1 MERPATIEVSAD
13 RLGLLPMSLSRPH
26 EAMRLARQ
34 HLTTHPT
41 HLDASV
47 ARQAIGIV
55 LRDFGDSRAAV
66 RELRRARQL
75 ARTAGSVEREADVC
89 ATLGLALVLGGHT
102 ARGFGVLDEA
112 VDLAEGVQAGRILMR
127 RGSGLLTLGE
137 YEAAL
142 RDLKEAV
149 RILQHADDRLWLPRA
164 LTARAFT
171 YLGLGFVDRAR
182 SDMVGAEQML
192 AAGGQE
198 LESARA
204 RQNRG
209 VVAFRDGDLPAAL
222 ECLDAA
228 GERFGELG
236 VTDPEWALDRCN
248 VLLAAGLPAD
258 ALRAAE
264 ETLAHLENVGATG
277 ARYAEILLAAATA
290 ALAGHDPFTARQRAA
305 QARRAFSRQRRAWWE
320 AQARLIELRAR
331 HDSGETSARLLSEAA
346 RCAAALDRWPS
357 TEAAL
362 AHLLTG
368 RVALGLGRPER
379 ARVHLSTA
387 ARRRHRGPAGSR
399 VVGWLAEALQ
409 AEADGDARRLLH
421 ACRRGLAAIDELRDS
436 MRSSELRAHVTRH
449 GGELALVALRHIAR
463 SGNARRMLEWSERW
477 RGSALVPTSVRP
489 PVDPAMR
496 VDLAALREI
505 TSRADGEAPQMLRR
519 EQTRLE
525 RAIRARAMRAA
536 GVGSGGADRVD
547 LDALFEELG
556 PARLVQLVD
565 VDGTLHVLVAGGGRV
580 RRHVAGPTAR
590 AVREVDLAR
599 FGLKRVLQRPG
610 VAAVELLAAARPLLS
625 SALFGDS
632 LRELGDGDVV
642 VVPPGILHA
651 VPWAMVPELDD
662 RPVSVAPSAAAWL
675 RARRAPPAPSDRV
688 VLVHGPGLA
697 MAAAEVAELS
707 RGYPG
712 ARVLGGGTATSSSVL
727 AALDGADL
735 VHIAA
740 HGSFRSDSPL
750 FSSLRLDDGLLTV
763 HDLEQLDRAP
773 RRMVLPSCESALLS
787 PAGSDELLG
796 LTSSLL
802 PLGTVGV
809 VAGVV
814 PISDDA
820 TFPLMM
826 RLHAHLRDG
835 STLAAALRAARPGPD
850 ADPLSIATGWSFI
863 SLGAG

>member
-34 HLTTHPT
+34 QLTTHPT

-89 ATLGLALVLGGHT
+89 ATLGLALVFGGHT

-112 VDLAEGVQAGRILMR
+112 VELAEGVQAGRILMR
-127 RGSGLLTLGE
+127 RGSGWVTLGE

-142 RDLKEAV
+142 RDLKESV
-149 RILQHADDRLWLPRA
+149 RILRHAEDMLWLPRA

-171 YLGLGFVDRAR
+171 YLALGSVDRAR
-182 SDMVGAEQML
+182 SDMVRAEQML

-198 LESARA
+198 LEWARA

-222 ECLDAA
+222 DCLDAA

-290 ALAGHDPFTARQRAA
+290 ALAGRDPITARQRAA

-320 AQARLIELRAR
+320 AQARLVELRAR
-331 HDSGETSARLLSEAA
+331 HDSGEVSARLLSEAA

-357 TEAAL
+357 TDAAL
-362 AHLLTG
+362 AHLLAG
-368 RVALGLGRPER
+368 RVALGLGRPEQ

-387 ARRRHRGPAGSR
+387 ARGRHRGPAGSR
-399 VVGWLAEALQ
+399 VVGWLAEALH
-409 AEADGDARRLLH
+409 AEADGDTRRLLH

-463 SGNARRMLEWSERW
+463 SGSARRMLEWSERW

-496 VDLAALREI
+496 ADLAALREI
-505 TSRADGEAPQMLRR
+505 TSRTDGEAPQVLRR
-519 EQTRLE
+519 EQARLE

-536 GVGSGGADRVD
+536 GAGSGGPDRVD
-547 LDALFEELG
+547 LDALFDELG
-556 PARLVQLVD
+556 TARLVQLVD
-565 VDGTLHVLVAGGGRV
+565 VDGTLHVLIAGAGRV
-580 RRHVAGPTAR
+580 HRRVAGPTAR

-610 VAAVELLAAARPLLS
+610 AAAVDLLAAARPLLS

-632 LRELGDGDVV
+632 LRELGDADVV

-662 RPVSVAPSAAAWL
+662 RALSVAPSAAAWL

-712 ARVLGGGTATSSSVL
+712 ARVLGSGTATSSAVL

-750 FSSLRLDDGLLTV
+750 FSSLRLDDGPLTV
-763 HDLEQLDRAP
+763 HDLEQLHRAP

-820 TFPLMM
+820 TFPMM
-826 RLHAHLRDG
+826 TRLHAHLRDG
-835 STLAAALRAARPGPD
+835 RTLADALRRARPGPD